1 MPLCIKDL
9 ENAKGFPTTQGG
21 CPLFGEQVS
30 SREADTSTTSKSR
43 YSFENGW
50 RFKNKVEDAPYVQRL
65 KDAGPIIIGKTN
77 SKSTVYFVCMHCNHQ
92 N

>member
-9 ENAKGFPTTQGG
+9 ENPKGFLTTQGG

-30 SREADTSTTSKSR
+30 LREADASKSW

-65 KDAGPIIIGKTN
+65 KDAGPIIIGKT
-77 SKSTVYFVCMHCNHQ
+77 KVYCVFCMHAL
-92 N
+92 